1 MRALSAEVATQPPLP
16 DPQTILRRARLRER
30 LAAEQATADRV
41 TRPILLAGV
50 AGPFAVAVALSTLPD
65 SSSLI
70 VLAAAG
76 LGTALAAGLGVRL
89 ALSEE

>member
-1 MRALSAEVATQPPLP
+1 MRALSAEVATPPPLP
-16 DPQTILRRARLRER
+16 EARTILRRARLRER
-30 LAAEQATADRV
+30 LAAEQARADRV

-50 AGPFAVAVALSTLPD
+50 VGPVAVAVALSMLPA
-65 SSSLI
+65 SNNLI

-89 ALSEE
+89 ALIEE